1 MLILFF
7 SSFKNII
14 KSNLLFL
21 FFMWKFQIIQTADS
35 IIAVFLYSKLSKQE
49 KISGILLFYMAWQNV
64 HYYRRSCTTPTQLK
78 GYHFTNVAQNVRHL
92 GAD

>member
-1 MLILFF
+1 MLILFV

-21 FFMWKFQIIQTADS
+21 FFMWKFQIIQTAD
-35 IIAVFLYSKLSKQE
+35 
-49 KISGILLFYMAWQNV
+49 SGILLFYMAWQNV